1 MPPLETE
8 EEAEKRIKNRQ
19 EEAFNK
25 NVEIIKLARQKSK
38 SNGVLETIKF
48 DRKKL
53 KRQKSKS
60 ESESEKNIRDYFKD
74 FFNQMK
80 EKEE

>member
-8 EEAEKRIKNRQ
+8 EGAEKRIKNRQ

-38 SNGVLETIKF
+38 SNGVL
-48 DRKKL
+48 
-53 KRQKSKS
+53 
-60 ESESEKNIRDYFKD
+60 
-74 FFNQMK
+74 
-80 EKEE
+80 